1 MIVQGKTVV
10 LKVGSIYLLISD
22 KRLLAG
28 IHPDIYRYFGL
39 EPAEAKIIVMKT
51 GSNFQYYQSIM
62 KSLIRVDCPGFAQ
75 ADLKKFHWN
84 RVPRPIYLLDEIENW
99 ESKIY

>member
-1 MIVQGKTVV
+1 LIVQGKTVV